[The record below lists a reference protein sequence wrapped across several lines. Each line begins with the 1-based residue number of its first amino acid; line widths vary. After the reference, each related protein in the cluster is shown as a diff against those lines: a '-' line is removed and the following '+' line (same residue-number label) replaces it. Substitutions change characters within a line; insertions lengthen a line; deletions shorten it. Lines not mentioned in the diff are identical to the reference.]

1 VDITRRNAAQGV
13 SLGDER
19 LPWGSWSI
27 PCERPSAPSVAHT
40 HVSAFRVFSLLGR
53 SSRELSA
60 TWSMPWTRPSTKVI
74 ADHVLE
80 RIRESNRGRDS
91 APRGSGPAETI
102 LEGLGAVLAK
112 PLGVTLSCS
121 CGAFGGYV
129 AWLLVFSVLRLGPA
143 ASGRAGPDEED
154 DDADDDDERAAYER
168 AKPPSGVPS
177 SLRVCLA
184 AFGCA
189 EPPSGAQSRLRVC
202 RAPFG
207 CAELPCASLCCISIL
222 MSGN

>member
-1 VDITRRNAAQGV
+1 MDITRRNAAQGV

-19 LPWGSWSI
+19 LPWGSFSI

-60 TWSMPWTRPSTKVI
+60 TWSMPWTRPNTKVI
-74 ADHVLE
+74 VDRVFE
-80 RIRESNRGRDS
+80 RIQESNRGRDS
-91 APRGSGPAETI
+91 APRG
-102 LEGLGAVLAK
+102 
-112 PLGVTLSCS
+112 
-121 CGAFGGYV
+121 
-129 AWLLVFSVLRLGPA
+129 
-143 ASGRAGPDEED
+143 SGRAGPDEED
-154 DDADDDDERAAYER
+154 DDADDDDDRAAYER
-168 AKPPSGVPS
+168 AEPPSGVPS

-189 EPPSGAQSRLRVC
+189 EPPSGAQSRLRVR

>member
-1 VDITRRNAAQGV
+1 MFISVV
-13 SLGDER
+13 S
-19 LPWGSWSI
+19 SFSF
-27 PCERPSAPSVAHT
+27 V
-40 HVSAFRVFSLLGR
+40 FVFSC
-53 SSRELSA
+53 
-60 TWSMPWTRPSTKVI
+60 V
-74 ADHVLE
+74 
-80 RIRESNRGRDS
+80 
-91 APRGSGPAETI
+91 GPHMLCTPMFQAY
-102 LEGLGAVLAK
+102 
-112 PLGVTLSCS
+112 S
-121 CGAFGGYV
+121 
-129 AWLLVFSVLRLGPA
+129 LVFSVLRLGPA

-154 DDADDDDERAAYER
+154 DDADDDDDRAAYER